1 MGTGSCM
8 APSLLP
14 PSRSRCWDSSSYSS
28 EAPPLPSSSLP
39 PLPPFHLPN
48 DPLEPRSQDLMMRSS
63 IRPRPGRLLTLH
75 GKSDGLAGLVIPVL
89 VINSLYVVAACV
101 GSHRG
106 QDDEGVLQGD
116 GSAKRKRIHLTGA
129 QGL

>member
-1 MGTGSCM
+1 MT
-8 APSLLP
+8 
-14 PSRSRCWDSSSYSS
+14 
-28 EAPPLPSSSLP
+28 
-39 PLPPFHLPN
+39 
-48 DPLEPRSQDLMMRSS
+48 RSS

-89 VINSLYVVAACV
+89 VINSLHVVAACV

-116 GSAKRKRIHLTGA
+116 GSEQRKKICLTGA
-129 QGL
+129 QGLRASEDGTEDKKLVAPGAPAPAQLPGPLPA

>member
-1 MGTGSCM
+1 MGTGSRTQ
-8 APSLLP
+8 LP
-14 PSRSRCWDSSSYSS
+14 PCSLSWVSSSYSS
-28 EAPPLPSSSLP
+28 EAPPRPSSSLSAP
-39 PLPPFHLPN
+39 PPFHLPN
-48 DPLEPRSQDLMMRSS
+48 DPLEPRSQDLMTRSS

-89 VINSLYVVAACV
+89 VINSLHVVSACV

-116 GSAKRKRIHLTGA
+116 GSEQRKKICLTGA